1 MSKGNTKFKT
11 DKVVKLQGKE
21 YVLFEG
27 LLEVTHENYKL
38 KSLETEMLQLPTND
52 NGNTAICKATVTVLG
67 EKGEEKV
74 FTGIGDA
81 SPKSVNKMIAPHII
95 RMSETRSLGRAM
107 RFLTGFGTVFEELG
121 EIEFSDGGKKSKSK
135 QEPKKESKQD
145 NTENKPAK
153 ASKAQV
159 TKIEKELKAK
169 SLSTKVLFDTLSIEA
184 EQVSDLT
191 KTDAS
196 KAIKFLLSDE
206 AKNLQGQNQQEQQ
219 EQQEQGQP
227 LDISDDDLPF

>member
-1 MSKGNTKFKT
+1 MSKGKFKT

-38 KSLETEMLQLPTND
+38 KSLETEMLQIPSND
-52 NGNTAICKATVTVLG
+52 NGNTAICKASVIVVG

-95 RMSETRSLGRAM
+95 RMSETRALGRAM

-121 EIEFSDGGKKSKSK
+121 EVDFDKKPKSKEKPKQQEKEQK
-135 QEPKKESKQD
+135 QEKDE
-145 NTENKPAK
+145 PAK

-159 TKIEKELKAK
+159 SKIEKELKAK
-169 SLSTKVLFDTLSIEA
+169 SLSTKVLFDTLSIDA
-184 EQVSDLT
+184 ESVSDLA
-191 KTDAS
+191 KSDAS
-196 KAIKFLLSDE
+196 KAIKFLLSAE
-206 AKNLQGQNQQEQQ
+206 AKNLQGQEQDGG
-219 EQQEQGQP
+219 EKP
-227 LDISDDDLPF
+227 VDISDDELPF